1 VADAALAHESEI
13 EIPVQLNGKL
23 VTVLTLS
30 ADADEAAIKAAS
42 LADLKVAARLQ
53 GKSIVKHIVIDKP
66 SGKLVNLVVK

>member
-1 VADAALAHESEI
+1 V
-13 EIPVQLNGKL
+13 
-23 VTVLTLS
+23 
-30 ADADEAAIKAAS
+30 AS